1 MASLGKNGNGNGN
14 GNRKSKSPPN
24 GQKKNGL
31 NSNSAIFSALQGK
44 NVEVLVAAL
53 LLTGK
58 LNVDSVTLYRQATLF
73 LGLTGKYKTLASTP
87 SNVDNMVKFLN
98 DNGNMTLDQVIQAF
112 SQKVNN

>member
-1 MASLGKNGNGNGN
+1 MTSLGKNGNQ
-14 GNRKSKSPPN
+14 NRNQKSKSSPNPN

-31 NSNSAIFSALQGK
+31 NSNSSIFSALQGK
-44 NVEVLVAAL
+44 NVEVIVAAL

-58 LNVDSVTLYRQATLF
+58 LHVDSVTLYRQATL
-73 LGLTGKYKTLASTP
+73 LVGLTGKYKTLAADP

-112 SQKVNN
+112 QKKMQK

>member
-14 GNRKSKSPPN
+14 RKSKSP
-24 GQKKNGL
+24 QRSKKNGL